1 MLFTLDGVLNDVMP
15 GMRMDPTLAWYVTRQ
30 RANSSPG
37 MTRLTQAEAVK
48 FDFPLSRFDQ
58 LIAAWSAQ
66 FFLIRTAMQT
76 GRQIRQF
83 GFRKL
88 RKLVTGVARRR

>member
-37 MTRLTQAEAVK
+37 MNRLTQAESVG
-48 FDFPLSRFDQ
+48 FDFPLSGIDQ

-66 FFLIRTAMQT
+66 FFLVRTAMQT

-83 GFRKL
+83 GFRKF
-88 RKLVTGVARRR
+88 RKLVARMAHG